1 MKKFLSATLASVMCA
16 SMAYAQST
24 PGTNLVI
31 EDTNGNKT
39 VFSTADI
46 AGVLFEEAPEYTEAP
61 VLLTSVYTTNKDC
74 GIYNVH
80 FGTDEADEN
89 GDPTNVGEF
98 QIALTLA
105 SDISDNMYEA
115 QLPEGFYRP
124 GVGTTKFTFD
134 VTKSAIYERLEEG
147 DQGIVSYMISG
158 GSVDVR
164 KNGDAYIIRM
174 ELTTLY
180 GQTFNFIY
188 EAPISFEPG
197 SSAFEKLDF
206 DLEMDID
213 KGQGRYYGN
222 WYYPYA
228 DDITM
233 HFYNGNFNENGA
245 QIDGLWLNLDMYMP
259 KSDTP
264 ATNRAIADGI
274 YTVDKREQAQKG
286 SYLPFTFRAGVVID
300 LWGTPVNSG
309 TFVTLME
316 PNGRRYIALITD
328 GTMTVSENGTKYDF
342 DFKSAE
348 GKSITG
354 TWTGKPN
361 VHNFYTE
368 PRIDRPYS
376 TVTEDHEFNFNGT
389 DFIYFND
396 GETIKPGLN
405 TSTLIIAEP
414 NMKKGDYIW
423 IDFLSEDDTLTDG
436 VYTVNTDFVNHT
448 ILSGAV
454 DLGGEIIFSWYAD
467 LSSADAEG
475 VQQIVAPIAGGTFTV
490 ATEENGDK
498 TITLDLVDD
507 NGHKI
512 TGTHTAFLY
521 DITHATNEAPAKK
534 LVLKK

>member
-1 MKKFLSATLASVMCA
+1 MKKFISTTLASVMCA
-16 SMAYAQST
+16 SMAYAQSA

-74 GIYNVH
+74 GVYTLN
-80 FGTDEADEN
+80 FGTDEANEN

-98 QIALTLA
+98 QIALALV
-105 SDISDNMYEA
+105 SDMSDNMYEA

-124 GVGTTKFTFD
+124 GVGTTKFSFD

-147 DQGIVSYMISG
+147 DQGIVTYMISG

-164 KNGDAYIIRM
+164 KNGDDYIIRM

-180 GQTFNFIY
+180 GQSFDFIY
-188 EAPISFEPG
+188 EGPIHFEPG
-197 SSAFEKLDF
+197 STAYEELDY
-206 DLEMDID
+206 DLTMEID
-213 KGQGRYYGN
+213 GAQGRYYGN
-222 WYYPYA
+222 WYYPFA

-233 HFYNGNFNENGA
+233 QFYSGTFNENGA

-264 ATNRAIADGI
+264 ATNKAIADGV
-274 YTVDKREQAQKG
+274 YTIDNREQAING
-286 SYLPFTFRAGVVID
+286 SYMPLTLRAGAVID
-300 LWGTPVNSG
+300 FFGSPVNAG
-309 TFVTLME
+309 TVVTLIE
-316 PNGRRYIALITD
+316 PTGRRYVALITD

-342 DFKSAE
+342 DFKSSE

-354 TWTGKPN
+354 SWKGKPN
-361 VHNFYTE
+361 VQNFYTE
-368 PRIDRPYS
+368 PGIDRPYS
-376 TVTEDHEFNFNGT
+376 TITEDHEFNFSGC
-389 DFIYFND
+389 DFIYFHD

-405 TSTLIIAEP
+405 TSSLIIAEP
-414 NMKKGDYIW
+414 NMEKGDYIW
-423 IDFLSEDDTLTDG
+423 IDFLSEDETLADG
-436 VYTVNTDFVNHT
+436 VYSVNTDFTSRT

-454 DLGGEIIFSWYAD
+454 DFGGEIIFSWYSD
-467 LSSADAEG
+467 LSSADNEG
-475 VQQIVAPIAGGTFTV
+475 VQQIVAPIAGGSFTV

-498 TITLDLVDD
+498 TITLDLIDD

-512 TGTHTAFLY
+512 TGTHTSYLY
-521 DITHATNEAPAKK
+521 DITHAANAAPAKK
-534 LVLKK
+534 LMLKK